1 MLDSIVD
8 LRVIPMVVSETELT
22 VIFIEKSHEHSHS
35 RNSDHGMV
43 LLTRVLA
50 YSQPRKKAN
59 L

>member
-35 RNSDHGMV
+35 RNNSDHGMV
-43 LLTRVLA
+43 LLTRVC
-50 YSQPRKKAN
+50 YSQPRKS
-59 L
+59 

>member
-22 VIFIEKSHEHSHS
+22 AIFIEKSHEHSHS

-43 LLTRVLA
+43 LLTRVC
-50 YSQPRKKAN
+50 YSQPRKS
-59 L
+59 